1 MDSFQLRLKSRSV
14 GKKRVSQVNKS
25 GKAMHST
32 PPSSQVYQTGW
43 LKELLLLV
51 VQY

>member
-32 PPSSQVYQTGW
+32 PSSQVYQTGW